1 MRWFGAI
8 SLLYL
13 VASVGSAPRAEAR
26 PEFAR
31 REALAC
37 GFCHIQPRGGGPRN
51 SNGLRYA
58 RNEFKF
64 PAAKGNL
71 NSFTKPKQRKA
82 LVRARN
88 MLRVD
93 HVAEA
98 HTQLLK
104 LRRQLPEGP
113 ARKLVDDEL
122 HALQVRGDEMLGT
135 ARLLLRKRKTKG
147 KSNGVEMLCIL
158 AAEYRGLPV
167 RDKAVADLKELKRD
181 KNFAEL
187 VKRETEEQKARKMLL
202 EARALLVDGNP
213 KKTAKAVQKLTNKYP
228 KSRAAK
234 EALEQFTPSKAT
246 QSKTPPAKTPPAKKK
261 PDPKTKPPK

>member
-1 MRWFGAI
+1 MRWFGVLI
-8 SLLYL
+8 LLYL
-13 VASVGSAPRAEAR
+13 AAAFGAAPRAEAR

-51 SNGLRYA
+51 NNGLRYA

-71 NSFTKPKQRKA
+71 NSFKKPKHRDA
-82 LVRARN
+82 LVRARK
-88 MLRVD
+88 MLRAD
-93 HVAEA
+93 HVAAA
-98 HTQLLK
+98 HAQLLK
-104 LRRQLPEGP
+104 LQRKLPEGP

-135 ARLLLRKRKTKG
+135 ARLLLRKRKKKST
-147 KSNGVEMLCIL
+147 SNGVEMLCIL

-167 RDKAVADLKELKRD
+167 RDKAVSDLKELKRD
-181 KNFAEL
+181 KAFSDL
-187 VKRETEEQKARKMLL
+187 VKRETVEQKARKMLL
-202 EARALLVDGNP
+202 DARVLQIDGNA
-213 KKTAKAVQKLTNKYP
+213 KKRAKAIQKLTTKYP

-234 EALEQFTPSKAT
+234 EAMEQYGDPRSGPKADPEAT
-246 QSKTPPAKTPPAKKK
+246 SDKKK
-261 PDPKTKPPK
+261 PDPKTKPAK

>member
-1 MRWFGAI
+1 VRWFGI
-8 SLLYL
+8 LTLLYL
-13 VASVGSAPRAEAR
+13 AAAFGSAPRAEAR

-31 REALAC
+31 RETLAC

-51 SNGLRYA
+51 NNGLRYA

-71 NSFTKPKQRKA
+71 NSFTKSKQRNA
-82 LVRARN
+82 LVRARK

-93 HVAEA
+93 HVAAA
-98 HTQLLK
+98 HAQLLK
-104 LRRQLPEGP
+104 LQRQLPEGP

-122 HALQVRGDEMLGT
+122 HALQVRGDEMLGA
-135 ARLLLRKRKTKG
+135 ARLLLRKRKKKST
-147 KSNGVEMLCIL
+147 SNGVEMLCIL

-167 RDKAVADLKELKRD
+167 RDKAVSDLKELKRD
-181 KNFAEL
+181 KAMSDL

-202 EARALLVDGNP
+202 DARVLQIDGNA
-213 KKTAKAVQKLTNKYP
+213 KKRAKAIQKLTTKYP

-234 EALEQFTPSKAT
+234 EAMEQPGDSEADSKAT
-246 QSKTPPAKTPPAKKK
+246 PEKKKTDPKAKPAK
-261 PDPKTKPPK
+261 